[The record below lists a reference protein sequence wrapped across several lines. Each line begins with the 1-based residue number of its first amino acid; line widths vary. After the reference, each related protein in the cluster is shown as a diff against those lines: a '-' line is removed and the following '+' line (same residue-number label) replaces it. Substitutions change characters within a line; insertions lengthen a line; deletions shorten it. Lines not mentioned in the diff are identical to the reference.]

1 MPLAPN
7 NHTYLQMAGVC
18 YIHLDAQA
26 CQRVYSDY
34 PLLDEGSA
42 LLLLFHSPYRE
53 ELMKWMERYNT
64 LHNQCGSPWDLYFSL
79 LEKRTDQADSTSL
92 SPRCTSLP
100 VSLKPFF
107 MYNFWA
113 AICTTEVSRCSLV
126 YPRASA
132 LVSSS
137 SRIICPKP
145 RP

>member
-18 YIHLDAQA
+18 CIHLDAQA
-26 CQRVYSDY
+26 CQRVYSAY

-92 SPRCTSLP
+92 STTFLEKNT
-100 VSLKPFF
+100 LKPP
-107 MYNFWA
+107 MY
-113 AICTTEVSRCSLV
+113 L
-126 YPRASA
+126 SA
-132 LVSSS
+132 RLLETVFHVQFLGCDLHDGGIQVQLSISQS
-137 SRIICPKP
+137 
-145 RP
+145 